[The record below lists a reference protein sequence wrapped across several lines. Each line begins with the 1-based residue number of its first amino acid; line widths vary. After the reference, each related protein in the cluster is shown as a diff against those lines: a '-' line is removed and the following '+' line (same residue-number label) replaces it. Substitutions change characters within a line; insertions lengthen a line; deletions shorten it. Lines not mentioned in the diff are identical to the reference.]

1 MELRELIYFLAVA
14 NEKNFTRA
22 SEVLNLSQ
30 PALSKQIMN
39 LEDKLGTPL
48 FLRGKREATLTE
60 AGELLKIRA
69 EEILELCNKTISEV
83 SSQNDLLKGTISIGG
98 GAASTFLAKACSLFS
113 KQNPHVQF
121 SFYNADATE
130 LKERIN
136 HGLLDF
142 AIFIDDSRVL
152 EYERIEL
159 PDEDEWGLLCNINN
173 PITKHHKITKDIIR
187 TIPLIIPNREE
198 IRKELSQWAESD
210 KLNII
215 STFNT
220 YLGTAKAM
228 IQDGA
233 GCGYVLRSMQDNNTL
248 TFIPL
253 EPHKIIKYSLCYKES
268 IRIKGVANAFL
279 QFLSNIKE
287 K

>member
-1 MELRELIYFLAVA
+1 MELRELRYFLAVA
-14 NEKNFTRA
+14 KEKNFTRA

-48 FLRGKREATLTE
+48 FIRGKRSVNLTE
-60 AGELLKIRA
+60 AGELLKIRS

-98 GAASTFLAKACSLFS
+98 GAASTFLAEICSLFS
-113 KQNPHVQF
+113 KQNPLVQF
-121 SFYNADATE
+121 NFYNADATE

-142 AIFIDDSRVL
+142 AIFIEDNTIL

-159 PDEDEWGLLCNINN
+159 PDEDEWGVLCKINN
-173 PITKHHKITKDIIR
+173 PIAKHQKITKDVIKQ
-187 TIPLIIPNREE
+187 IPLIIPNREE
-198 IRKELSQWAESD
+198 IKKELFQWAETD
-210 KLNII
+210 DLKII

-220 YLGTAKAM
+220 YLGTA
-228 IQDGA
+228 
-233 GCGYVLRSMQDNNTL
+233 
-248 TFIPL
+248 
-253 EPHKIIKYSLCYKES
+253 
-268 IRIKGVANAFL
+268 
-279 QFLSNIKE
+279 
-287 K
+287 

>member
-1 MELRELIYFLAVA
+1 MELRELRYFLAVA
-14 NEKNFTRA
+14 KEKNFTRA

-48 FLRGKREATLTE
+48 FIRGKRSVNLTE
-60 AGELLKIRA
+60 AGELLKIRS

-98 GAASTFLAKACSLFS
+98 GASSTFLAEICSLFS
-113 KQNPHVQF
+113 KQNPLVQF
-121 SFYNADATE
+121 NFYNADATE

-142 AIFIDDSRVL
+142 AIFIEDNTTL

-159 PDEDEWGLLCNINN
+159 PDEDEWGVLCKINN
-173 PITKHHKITKDIIR
+173 PIAKHQKITKDVIKQ
-187 TIPLIIPNREE
+187 IPLIIPNREE
-198 IRKELSQWAESD
+198 IRKELFQWAETD
-210 KLNII
+210 NLKII

-228 IQDGA
+228 IHNDA
-233 GCGYVLRSMQDNNTL
+233 GCGYVLRSMQNDNSSTI
-248 TFIPL
+248 FIPL
-253 EPHKIIKYSLCYKES
+253 EPSKKIKYSLYYKES
-268 IRIKGVANAFL
+268 IKIKRVANTFL
-279 QFLSNIKE
+279 KFLSQNL
-287 K
+287 